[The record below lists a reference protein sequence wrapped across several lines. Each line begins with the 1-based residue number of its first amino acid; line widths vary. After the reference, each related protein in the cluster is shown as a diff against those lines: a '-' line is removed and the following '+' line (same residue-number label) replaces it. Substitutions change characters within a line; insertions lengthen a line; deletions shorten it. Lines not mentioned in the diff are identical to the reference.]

1 MMKAFLLEFYKARRR
16 KVWLVVLAM
25 IAVQAL
31 WSFWGISRMD
41 AHDLEQ
47 GWLFCLYQ
55 FPLLNAIMMPVIAAV
70 TASRLCDV
78 EHKGQTFRLLG
89 TVIPAGRLFD
99 AKFFCGAGYMLAAVV
114 LQMILII
121 IAGFTAGFTGS
132 LPLTMFGYYFLFT
145 SAVSLTILLLQQ
157 ALSLLIANQMV
168 SLTVGLIGA
177 FFGLF
182 SLFFPQ
188 GFQKFVVWG
197 YYGVLMF
204 IRMDWNRTTRITNF
218 YQVPVDWAGLILL
231 GVQFLI
237 IYIAGRALF
246 ARKEL

>member
-1 MMKAFLLEFYKARRR
+1 MMKTLLLEFYKTRRR
-16 KVWLVVLAM
+16 RVWLVIAAL

-31 WSFWGISRMD
+31 WSFWGLSRMA

-47 GWLFCLYQ
+47 GWQFCLFQ
-55 FPLLNAIMMPVIAAV
+55 FPLLNSIMMPVIAAV

-89 TVIPAGRLFD
+89 TVMPIGRLFD
-99 AKFFCGAGYMLAAVV
+99 AKFLCGAAYMLAAVV
-114 LQMILII
+114 LQMILIF
-121 IAGFTAGFTGS
+121 IAGYITGFTES
-132 LPLTMFGYYFLFT
+132 IPLTMFGYYFLFT
-145 SAVSLTILLLQQ
+145 SAVNLTILLLQQ
-157 ALSLLIANQMV
+157 ALSLLITNQMV

-188 GFQKFVVWG
+188 GFQKFAVWG

-204 IRMDWNRTTRITNF
+204 VRMDWDRATRITDF
-218 YQVPVDWAGLILL
+218 YWVPVDWAGLILL
-231 GVQFLI
+231 GVQFVV

-246 ARKEL
+246 SRKEL